1 LVSAVVTRKNTD
13 EAQQN
18 NNAKEPD
25 NDDWLFCKRLYNKLL
40 NVPDGPDKDYFKLM
54 TEAEV
59 LRLSYGK
66 SQLPNFPDFVQAN
79 TKNYATAYGP
89 SFWNQA
95 LSCHILRKLVLHRGL
110 TVLPRRSKWRE
121 LVSRHGVTVL

>member
-40 NVPDGPDKDYFKLM
+40 NVPNGPDKDNFKFM

-79 TKNYATAYGP
+79 TKNYAVQLMVHYSGTT
-89 SFWNQA
+89 A

-110 TVLPRRSKWRE
+110 TVLPRRSKWIE
-121 LVSRHGVTVL
+121 LVSRHGV